1 MVREVKHTHLSI
13 RTRCTKLDGV
23 NSEVHWGPFQ
33 FPGGRKNTHQS
44 LTPFR
49 CPCPPS
55 LFFGVCGKRQE
66 GVPYIT
72 SEPAVTALDL
82 TSADHFLV
90 LATDGVWEQLSNE
103 DAVRCVSSALKP
115 LGEVGASV
123 GGGKTGTSP
132 GTMRRQQRNA
142 AGGGGSGSG
151 GGATSDALVNSVL
164 ARSAQG
170 HGMSVPALRALPRGP
185 RRRMLHDDVCAT
197 VVHFTDRGR

>member
-1 MVREVKHTHLSI
+1 
-13 RTRCTKLDGV
+13 
-23 NSEVHWGPFQ
+23 
-33 FPGGRKNTHQS
+33 
-44 LTPFR
+44 
-49 CPCPPS
+49 
-55 LFFGVCGKRQE
+55 
-66 GVPYIT
+66 VPYIT

-103 DAVRCVSSALKP
+103 DAVQCVSSALNP
-115 LGEVGASV
+115 LVGVGAS
-123 GGGKTGTSP
+123 
-132 GTMRRQQRNA
+132 RNA
-142 AGGGGSGSG
+142 AGGSRAGSG

-197 VVHFTDRGR
+197 VVHLTDRGR